1 MLFPSVEF
9 IFAFLPIVMAVYFL
23 LLRRNALLKNIWLF
37 AASLFFYAFGEG
49 SFVLLMLG
57 LILLDYVLALLLS
70 RSHRLWARRTLLC
83 IAIISNI
90 GILGIFK
97 YASFVCVDIL
107 KLPPDSVGFAT
118 DIHLPLGI
126 SFFTF
131 QALSYV
137 LDVYMAKVPATD
149 SFLNVGLYVSF
160 FPQLVAGP
168 IVRFTDIADAV
179 NNRKETMDDFSSGV
193 VRFLIGL
200 CKKVLI
206 ANNMALV
213 ADAAWQLIIG
223 DRLEASVAMAWLG
236 AISYTLQIYFD
247 FSGYSDMA
255 IGLGKMFGFD
265 FPENFDHPYIATSL
279 TEFWRRWHI
288 SLSSW
293 FRDYVY
299 IPLGGSRRGVARTY
313 INLIIVWLLTGIWH
327 GANYTFVVWGLLYGI
342 LLIIEKAVSQRTAR
356 TGALSRKQGMAGHI
370 YTMLVVI
377 IAWVIFR
384 SDSIHDAIIYIL
396 GMFGRG
402 SSKLIDKVFV
412 AYLKQNI
419 CFYLPAIAGCF
430 PILERLELRFGEKS
444 PIYNIAFGVV
454 LLAGFVI
461 SMSYIINNGYNPF
474 IYFNF

>member
-9 IFAFLPIVMAVYFL
+9 IFAFLPIVLTVYFI
-23 LLRRNALLKNIWLF
+23 LLRRNVLLKNIWLF

-49 SFVLLMLG
+49 SFILLMLG
-57 LILLDYVLALLLS
+57 EILLDYLLALFLN
-70 RSHRLWARRTLLC
+70 RSQKRWARRTLLS

-107 KLPPDSVGFAT
+107 HLPPDAVGIAA

-137 LDVYMAKVPATD
+137 LDVYMGKVDATD

-168 IVRFTDIADAV
+168 IVRFTDIADAI
-179 NNRKETMDDFSSGV
+179 NNRKESIDGFSSGV

-200 CKKVLI
+200 SKKVLI

-213 ADAAWQLIIG
+213 ADAAWKLIIG

-255 IGLGKMFGFD
+255 IGLGKIFGFD
-265 FPENFDHPYIATSL
+265 FPENFKHPYIATSL

-299 IPLGGSRRGVARTY
+299 IPLGGSRRGEARTY
-313 INLIIVWLLTGIWH
+313 INLMIVWLLTGIWH

-342 LLIIEKAVSQRTAR
+342 LLMIEKVLCAHKAI
-356 TGALSRKQGMAGHI
+356 RKQSLIQRIAGRI
-370 YTMLVVI
+370 YTMIVVTL
-377 IAWVIFR
+377 AWVIFR
-384 SDSIHDAIIYIL
+384 SDSINDAVIYIL

-402 SSKLIDKVFV
+402 SGKLVDRVFV

-419 CFYLPAIAGCF
+419 CFYIPAIIGCM
-430 PILERLELRFGEKS
+430 PILESLEIKFGEKN
-444 PIYNIAFGVV
+444 PIYNVAFGATV
-454 LLAGFVI
+454 LAGFVI
-461 SMSYIINNGYNPF
+461 SVSYIINNGYNPF

>member
-57 LILLDYVLALLLS
+57 EILLDYLLALFLN
-70 RSHRLWARRTLLC
+70 RSQKRWARRTLLS

-356 TGALSRKQGMAGHI
+356 NGARSRKHATAGHI

-402 SSKLIDKVFV
+402 SGKLIDKVFV

>member
-9 IFAFLPIVMAVYFL
+9 IFAFLPIVLTVYFI
-23 LLRRNALLKNIWLF
+23 LLRRNVLLKNIWLF

-49 SFVLLMLG
+49 SFILLMLG
-57 LILLDYVLALLLS
+57 EILLDYLLALFLN
-70 RSHRLWARRTLLC
+70 RSQKRWARRTLLS

-107 KLPPDSVGFAT
+107 HLPPDAVGIAA

-137 LDVYMAKVPATD
+137 LDVYMGKVAATG

-168 IVRFTDIADAV
+168 IVRFTDIADAI
-179 NNRKETMDDFSSGV
+179 NNRKESIDGFSSGV

-200 CKKVLI
+200 SKKVLI

-213 ADAAWQLIIG
+213 ADAAWKLIIG

-255 IGLGKMFGFD
+255 IGLGKIFGFD
-265 FPENFDHPYIATSL
+265 FPENFKHPYIATSL

-299 IPLGGSRRGVARTY
+299 IPLGGSRRGEARTY
-313 INLIIVWLLTGIWH
+313 INLMIVWLLTGIWH

-342 LLIIEKAVSQRTAR
+342 LLMIEKVICGHKAI
-356 TGALSRKQGMAGHI
+356 RKQSLIQRIAGRI
-370 YTMLVVI
+370 YTMIVVTL
-377 IAWVIFR
+377 AWVIFR
-384 SDSIHDAIIYIL
+384 SDSINDAVIYIL

-402 SSKLIDKVFV
+402 SGKLVDRVFV

-419 CFYLPAIAGCF
+419 CFYIPAIIGCM
-430 PILERLELRFGEKS
+430 PILESLEIKFGEKN
-444 PIYNIAFGVV
+444 PIYNVAFGATV
-454 LLAGFVI
+454 LAGFVI
-461 SMSYIINNGYNPF
+461 SVSYIINNGYNPF

>member
-9 IFAFLPIVMAVYFL
+9 IFAFLPIVLTVYFI
-23 LLRRNALLKNIWLF
+23 LLRRNVLLKNIWLF

-49 SFVLLMLG
+49 SFILLMLG
-57 LILLDYVLALLLS
+57 EILLDYLLALFLN
-70 RSHRLWARRTLLC
+70 RSQKRWARRTLLS

-107 KLPPDSVGFAT
+107 HLPPDAVGIAA

-131 QALSYV
+131 QVLSYV
-137 LDVYMAKVPATD
+137 LDVYMGKVAATG

-168 IVRFTDIADAV
+168 IVRFTDIADAI
-179 NNRKETMDDFSSGV
+179 NNRKESIDGFSSGV

-200 CKKVLI
+200 SKKVLI

-213 ADAAWQLIIG
+213 ADAAWKLIIG

-255 IGLGKMFGFD
+255 IGLGKIFGFD
-265 FPENFDHPYIATSL
+265 FPENFKHPYIATSL

-299 IPLGGSRRGVARTY
+299 IPLGGSRRGEARTY
-313 INLIIVWLLTGIWH
+313 INLMIVWLLTGIWH

-342 LLIIEKAVSQRTAR
+342 LLMIEKVICAHKAI
-356 TGALSRKQGMAGHI
+356 RKQSLIQKIAGHF
-370 YTMLVVI
+370 YTMIVVTL
-377 IAWVIFR
+377 AWVIFR
-384 SDSIHDAIIYIL
+384 SDSINDALIYIL

-402 SSKLIDKVFV
+402 SGKLVDRVFV

-419 CFYLPAIAGCF
+419 CFYIPAIIGCM
-430 PILERLELRFGEKS
+430 PILESLEIKFGEKN
-444 PIYNIAFGVV
+444 PIYNVAFGATV
-454 LLAGFVI
+454 LAGFVI
-461 SMSYIINNGYNPF
+461 SVSYIINNGYNPF

>member
-9 IFAFLPIVMAVYFL
+9 IFAFLPIVLTVYFI
-23 LLRRNALLKNIWLF
+23 LLRRNVLLKNIWLF

-49 SFVLLMLG
+49 SFILLMLG
-57 LILLDYVLALLLS
+57 EILLDYLLALFLN
-70 RSHRLWARRTLLC
+70 RSQKRWARRTLLS

-107 KLPPDSVGFAT
+107 HLPPDAVGIAA

-137 LDVYMAKVPATD
+137 LDVYMGKVDATD

-168 IVRFTDIADAV
+168 IVRFTDIADAI
-179 NNRKETMDDFSSGV
+179 NNRKESIDGFSSGV

-200 CKKVLI
+200 SKKVLI

-213 ADAAWQLIIG
+213 ADAAWKLIIG

-255 IGLGKMFGFD
+255 IGLGKIFGFD
-265 FPENFDHPYIATSL
+265 FPENFKHPYIATSL

-299 IPLGGSRRGVARTY
+299 IPLGGSRRGEARTY
-313 INLIIVWLLTGIWH
+313 INLMIVWLLTGIWH

-342 LLIIEKAVSQRTAR
+342 LLMIEKVICAHKAI
-356 TGALSRKQGMAGHI
+356 RKQSLIQRIAGRI
-370 YTMLVVI
+370 YTMIVVTL
-377 IAWVIFR
+377 AWVIFR
-384 SDSIHDAIIYIL
+384 SDSINDALIYIL

-402 SSKLIDKVFV
+402 SGKLVDRVFV

-419 CFYLPAIAGCF
+419 CFYIPAIIGCM
-430 PILERLELRFGEKS
+430 PILESLEIKFGEKN
-444 PIYNIAFGVV
+444 PIYNVAFGATV
-454 LLAGFVI
+454 LAGFVI
-461 SMSYIINNGYNPF
+461 SVSYIINNGYNPF

>member
-9 IFAFLPIVMAVYFL
+9 IFAFLPIVLTVYFI
-23 LLRRNALLKNIWLF
+23 LLRRNVLLKNIWLF
-37 AASLFFYAFGEG
+37 AASLFFYTFGEG
-49 SFVLLMLG
+49 SFILLMLG
-57 LILLDYVLALLLS
+57 EILLDYLLALFLN
-70 RSHRLWARRTLLC
+70 RSQKRWARRTLLS

-107 KLPPDSVGFAT
+107 HLPPDAVGIAA

-137 LDVYMAKVPATD
+137 LDVYMGKVDATD

-168 IVRFTDIADAV
+168 IVRFTDIADAI
-179 NNRKETMDDFSSGV
+179 NNRKESIDGFSSGV

-200 CKKVLI
+200 SKKVLI

-213 ADAAWQLIIG
+213 ADAAWKLIIG

-255 IGLGKMFGFD
+255 IGLGKIFGFD
-265 FPENFDHPYIATSL
+265 FPENFKHPYIATSL

-299 IPLGGSRRGVARTY
+299 IPLGGSRRGEARTY
-313 INLIIVWLLTGIWH
+313 INLMIVWLLTGIWH

-342 LLIIEKAVSQRTAR
+342 LLMIEKVICAHKAIRRQSLIQ
-356 TGALSRKQGMAGHI
+356 KIAGRI
-370 YTMLVVI
+370 YTMIVVTL
-377 IAWVIFR
+377 AWVIFR
-384 SDSIHDAIIYIL
+384 SDSINDALIYIL

-402 SSKLIDKVFV
+402 SGKLVDRVFV

-419 CFYLPAIAGCF
+419 CFYIPAIIGCM
-430 PILERLELRFGEKS
+430 PILESLEIKFGEKN
-444 PIYNIAFGVV
+444 PIYNVAFGATV
-454 LLAGFVI
+454 LAGFVI
-461 SMSYIINNGYNPF
+461 SVSYIINNGYNPF

>member
-49 SFVLLMLG
+49 SFILLMLG
-57 LILLDYVLALLLS
+57 EILLDYLLALFLN
-70 RSHRLWARRTLLC
+70 RSQKRWARRTLLS

-107 KLPPDSVGFAT
+107 HLPPDAVGIAA

-137 LDVYMAKVPATD
+137 LDVYMGKVAATG

-168 IVRFTDIADAV
+168 IVRFTDIADAI
-179 NNRKETMDDFSSGV
+179 NNRKESIDGFSSGV

-200 CKKVLI
+200 SKKVLI

-213 ADAAWQLIIG
+213 ADATWKLIIG

-255 IGLGKMFGFD
+255 IGLGKIFGFD
-265 FPENFDHPYIATSL
+265 FPENFKHPYIATSL

-299 IPLGGSRRGVARTY
+299 IPLGGSRRGEARTY
-313 INLIIVWLLTGIWH
+313 INLMIVWLLTGIWH

-342 LLIIEKAVSQRTAR
+342 LLMIEKVICAHKAI
-356 TGALSRKQGMAGHI
+356 RKQSLIQRIFGHL
-370 YTMLVVI
+370 YTMIVVTL
-377 IAWVIFR
+377 AWVIFR
-384 SDSIHDAIIYIL
+384 SDSINDAVIYIL

-402 SSKLIDKVFV
+402 SGKLVDRVFV

-419 CFYLPAIAGCF
+419 CFYIPAIIGCM
-430 PILERLELRFGEKS
+430 PILESLEIKFGEKN
-444 PIYNIAFGVV
+444 PIYNVAFGATV
-454 LLAGFVI
+454 LAGFVI
-461 SMSYIINNGYNPF
+461 SVSYIINNGYNPF

>member
-9 IFAFLPIVMAVYFL
+9 IFAFLPIVLTVYFI
-23 LLRRNALLKNIWLF
+23 LLRRNVLLKNIWLF

-49 SFVLLMLG
+49 SFILLMLG
-57 LILLDYVLALLLS
+57 EILLDYLLALFLN
-70 RSHRLWARRTLLC
+70 RSQKRWARRTLLS

-107 KLPPDSVGFAT
+107 HLPPDAVGIAA

-137 LDVYMAKVPATD
+137 LDVYMGKVAATG

-168 IVRFTDIADAV
+168 IVRFTDIADAI
-179 NNRKETMDDFSSGV
+179 NNRKESIDSFSSGV

-200 CKKVLI
+200 SKKVLI

-213 ADAAWQLIIG
+213 ADAAWKLIIG

-255 IGLGKMFGFD
+255 IGLGKIFGFD
-265 FPENFDHPYIATSL
+265 FPENFKHPYIATSL

-299 IPLGGSRRGVARTY
+299 IPLGGSRRGEARTY
-313 INLIIVWLLTGIWH
+313 INLMIVWLLTGIWH

-342 LLIIEKAVSQRTAR
+342 LLMIEKVLCAHKAI
-356 TGALSRKQGMAGHI
+356 RKQSLIQRIAGRI
-370 YTMLVVI
+370 YTMIVVTL
-377 IAWVIFR
+377 AWVIFR
-384 SDSIHDAIIYIL
+384 SDSINDAVIYIL

-402 SSKLIDKVFV
+402 SGKLVDRVFV

-419 CFYLPAIAGCF
+419 CFYIPAMIGCI
-430 PILERLELRFGEKS
+430 PILESLELKFGEKN
-444 PIYNIAFGVV
+444 PIYNVAFGATV
-454 LLAGFVI
+454 LAGFVI
-461 SMSYIINNGYNPF
+461 SVSYIINNGYNPF

>member
-9 IFAFLPIVMAVYFL
+9 IFAFLPIVLTVYFIL
-23 LLRRNALLKNIWLF
+23 PRRNVLLKNIWLF

-49 SFVLLMLG
+49 SFILLMLG
-57 LILLDYVLALLLS
+57 EILLDYLLALFLN
-70 RSHRLWARRTLLC
+70 RSQKRWARRTLLS

-107 KLPPDSVGFAT
+107 HLPPDAVGIAA

-137 LDVYMAKVPATD
+137 LDVYMGKVDATG

-168 IVRFTDIADAV
+168 IVRFTDIADAI
-179 NNRKETMDDFSSGV
+179 NNRKESIDGFSSGV

-200 CKKVLI
+200 SKKVLI

-213 ADAAWQLIIG
+213 ADAAWKLIIG

-255 IGLGKMFGFD
+255 IGLGKIFGFD
-265 FPENFDHPYIATSL
+265 FPENFKHPYIATSL

-299 IPLGGSRRGVARTY
+299 IPLGGSRRGEARTY
-313 INLIIVWLLTGIWH
+313 INLMIVWLLTGIWH

-342 LLIIEKAVSQRTAR
+342 LLMIEKVICAHKAI
-356 TGALSRKQGMAGHI
+356 RKQSLIQRIAGRI
-370 YTMLVVI
+370 YTMIVVTL
-377 IAWVIFR
+377 AWVIFR
-384 SDSIHDAIIYIL
+384 SDSINDAVIYIL

-402 SSKLIDKVFV
+402 SGKLVDRVFV

-419 CFYLPAIAGCF
+419 CFYIPAIIGCM
-430 PILERLELRFGEKS
+430 PILESLEIKFGEKN
-444 PIYNIAFGVV
+444 PIYNVAFGATV
-454 LLAGFVI
+454 LAGFVI
-461 SMSYIINNGYNPF
+461 SVSYIINNGYNPF

>member
-9 IFAFLPIVMAVYFL
+9 IFAFLPIVLTVYFI
-23 LLRRNALLKNIWLF
+23 LLRRNVLLKNIWLF

-49 SFVLLMLG
+49 SFILLMLG
-57 LILLDYVLALLLS
+57 EILLDYLLALFLN
-70 RSHRLWARRTLLC
+70 RSQKRWARRTLLS

-168 IVRFTDIADAV
+168 IVRLTDIADAV

-288 SLSSW
+288 TLGTFLKDYVFYPVSLSKFNMKLSQKNK
-293 FRDYVY
+293 FSNTKTVFYVNCDK
-299 IPLGGSRRGVARTY
+299 IACF
-313 INLIIVWLLTGIWH
+313 IN
-327 GANYTFVVWGLLYGI
+327 
-342 LLIIEKAVSQRTAR
+342 
-356 TGALSRKQGMAGHI
+356 
-370 YTMLVVI
+370 
-377 IAWVIFR
+377 
-384 SDSIHDAIIYIL
+384 
-396 GMFGRG
+396 
-402 SSKLIDKVFV
+402 DK
-412 AYLKQNI
+412 
-419 CFYLPAIAGCF
+419 
-430 PILERLELRFGEKS
+430 
-444 PIYNIAFGVV
+444 IYNITIKFKKSYFEDKEDTLYVDSKLNDLEFEMIKAKI
-454 LLAGFVI
+454 AKDEKFVNI
-461 SMSYIINNGYNPF
+461 
-474 IYFNF
+474 

>member
-9 IFAFLPIVMAVYFL
+9 IFAFLPIVLTVYFI
-23 LLRRNALLKNIWLF
+23 LLRRNVLLKNIWLF

-49 SFVLLMLG
+49 SFILLMLG
-57 LILLDYVLALLLS
+57 EILLDYLLALFLN
-70 RSHRLWARRTLLC
+70 RSQKRWARRTLLS

-107 KLPPDSVGFAT
+107 HLPPDAVGIAA

-137 LDVYMAKVPATD
+137 LDVYMGKVAATG

-168 IVRFTDIADAV
+168 IVRFTDIADAI
-179 NNRKETMDDFSSGV
+179 NNRKESIDGFSSGV

-200 CKKVLI
+200 SKKVLI

-213 ADAAWQLIIG
+213 ADAAWKLIIG

-255 IGLGKMFGFD
+255 IGLGKIFGFD
-265 FPENFDHPYIATSL
+265 FPENFKHPYIATSL

-299 IPLGGSRRGVARTY
+299 IPLGGSRRGEARTY
-313 INLIIVWLLTGIWH
+313 INLMIVWLLTGIWH

-342 LLIIEKAVSQRTAR
+342 LLMIEKVLCAHKAI
-356 TGALSRKQGMAGHI
+356 RKQSLIQRIFGHL
-370 YTMLVVI
+370 YTMIVVTL
-377 IAWVIFR
+377 AWVIFR
-384 SDSIHDAIIYIL
+384 SDSINDAVIYIL

-402 SSKLIDKVFV
+402 SGKLVDRVFV

-419 CFYLPAIAGCF
+419 CFYIPAIIGCM
-430 PILERLELRFGEKS
+430 PILESLEIKFGEKN
-444 PIYNIAFGVV
+444 PIYNVAFGATV
-454 LLAGFVI
+454 LAGFVI
-461 SMSYIINNGYNPF
+461 SVSYIINNGYNPF

>member
-49 SFVLLMLG
+49 SFILLMLG
-57 LILLDYVLALLLS
+57 EILLDYLLALLLN
-70 RSHRLWARRTLLC
+70 RSQKRWARRTLLS

-107 KLPPDSVGFAT
+107 HLPPDAVGIAA

-137 LDVYMAKVPATD
+137 LDVYMGKVAATG

-168 IVRFTDIADAV
+168 IIRFTDIADAI
-179 NNRKETMDDFSSGV
+179 NNRKESIDGFSSGV

-200 CKKVLI
+200 SKKVLI

-213 ADAAWQLIIG
+213 ADAAWKLIIG

-255 IGLGKMFGFD
+255 IGLGKIFGFD
-265 FPENFDHPYIATSL
+265 FPENFKHPYIATSL

-299 IPLGGSRRGVARTY
+299 IPLGGSRRGEARTY
-313 INLIIVWLLTGIWH
+313 INLMIVWLLTGIWH

-342 LLIIEKAVSQRTAR
+342 LLMIEKVLCAHKAI
-356 TGALSRKQGMAGHI
+356 RKQSLIQRIAGHF
-370 YTMLVVI
+370 YTMIVVTL
-377 IAWVIFR
+377 AWVIFR
-384 SDSIHDAIIYIL
+384 SDSINDAVIYIL

-402 SSKLIDKVFV
+402 SGKLVDRVFV

-419 CFYLPAIAGCF
+419 CFYIPAIIGCM
-430 PILERLELRFGEKS
+430 PILESLEIKFGEKN
-444 PIYNIAFGVV
+444 PIYNVAFGATV
-454 LLAGFVI
+454 LAGFVI
-461 SMSYIINNGYNPF
+461 SVSYIINNGYNPF

>member
-9 IFAFLPIVMAVYFL
+9 IFAFLPIVLTVYFI
-23 LLRRNALLKNIWLF
+23 LLRRNVLLKNIWLF

-49 SFVLLMLG
+49 SFILLMLG
-57 LILLDYVLALLLS
+57 EILLDYLLALFLN
-70 RSHRLWARRTLLC
+70 RSQKRWARRALLS

-107 KLPPDSVGFAT
+107 QLPPDAVGIAA

-137 LDVYMAKVPATD
+137 LDVYMGKVDATD

-168 IVRFTDIADAV
+168 IVRFTDIADAI
-179 NNRKETMDDFSSGV
+179 NNRKESIDGFSSGV

-200 CKKVLI
+200 SKKVLI

-213 ADAAWQLIIG
+213 ADAAWKLIIG

-255 IGLGKMFGFD
+255 IGLGKIFGFD
-265 FPENFDHPYIATSL
+265 FPENFKHPYIATSL

-299 IPLGGSRRGVARTY
+299 IPLGGSRRGEARTY
-313 INLIIVWLLTGIWH
+313 INLMIVWLLTGIWH

-342 LLIIEKAVSQRTAR
+342 LLMIEKVICAHKAI
-356 TGALSRKQGMAGHI
+356 RKQSLIQRIAGHF
-370 YTMLVVI
+370 YTMIVVTL
-377 IAWVIFR
+377 AWVIFR
-384 SDSIHDAIIYIL
+384 SDSINDALIYIL

-402 SSKLIDKVFV
+402 SGKLVDRVFV

-419 CFYLPAIAGCF
+419 CFYIPAIIGCM
-430 PILERLELRFGEKS
+430 PILESLEIKFGEKN
-444 PIYNIAFGVV
+444 PIYNVAFGATV
-454 LLAGFVI
+454 LAGFVI
-461 SMSYIINNGYNPF
+461 SVSYIINNGYNPF

>member
-9 IFAFLPIVMAVYFL
+9 IFAFLPIVLMVYFI
-23 LLRRNALLKNIWLF
+23 LLRRNVLLKNIWLF

-49 SFVLLMLG
+49 SFILLMLG
-57 LILLDYVLALLLS
+57 EILLDYLLALFLN
-70 RSHRLWARRTLLC
+70 RSQKRWARRTLLS

-107 KLPPDSVGFAT
+107 HLPPDAVGIAA

-137 LDVYMAKVPATD
+137 LDVYMGKVAATG

-168 IVRFTDIADAV
+168 IVRYTDIADAI
-179 NNRKETMDDFSSGV
+179 NNRKESIDGFSSGV

-200 CKKVLI
+200 SKKVLI

-213 ADAAWQLIIG
+213 ADAAWKLIIG

-255 IGLGKMFGFD
+255 IGLGKIFGFD
-265 FPENFDHPYIATSL
+265 FPENFKHPYIATSL

-299 IPLGGSRRGVARTY
+299 IPLGGSRRGEARTY
-313 INLIIVWLLTGIWH
+313 INLMIVWLLTGIWH

-342 LLIIEKAVSQRTAR
+342 LLMIEKVICAHKAI
-356 TGALSRKQGMAGHI
+356 RKQSLIQRIFGHL
-370 YTMLVVI
+370 YTMIVVTL
-377 IAWVIFR
+377 AWVIFR
-384 SDSIHDAIIYIL
+384 SDSINDAVIYIL

-402 SSKLIDKVFV
+402 SGKLVDRVFV

-419 CFYLPAIAGCF
+419 CFYIPAIIGCM
-430 PILERLELRFGEKS
+430 PILESLELKFGEKN
-444 PIYNIAFGVV
+444 PIYNVAFGATV
-454 LLAGFVI
+454 LAGFVI
-461 SMSYIINNGYNPF
+461 SVSYIINNGYNPF

>member
-9 IFAFLPIVMAVYFL
+9 IFAFLPIVLTVYFI
-23 LLRRNALLKNIWLF
+23 LLRRNVLLKNIWLF

-49 SFVLLMLG
+49 SFILLMLG
-57 LILLDYVLALLLS
+57 EILLDYLLALFLN
-70 RSHRLWARRTLLC
+70 RSQKRWARRALLS

-107 KLPPDSVGFAT
+107 HLPPDAIGIAT

-137 LDVYMAKVPATD
+137 LDVYMGKVDATG

-168 IVRFTDIADAV
+168 IVRFTDIADAI
-179 NNRKETMDDFSSGV
+179 NNRKESIDGFSIGV

-200 CKKVLI
+200 SKKVLI

-213 ADAAWQLIIG
+213 ADAAWKLIIG

-255 IGLGKMFGFD
+255 IGLGKIFGFD
-265 FPENFDHPYIATSL
+265 FPENFKHPYIATSL

-299 IPLGGSRRGVARTY
+299 IPLGGSRRGEARTY
-313 INLIIVWLLTGIWH
+313 INLMIVWLLTGIWH

-342 LLIIEKAVSQRTAR
+342 LLMIEKVICAHKAI
-356 TGALSRKQGMAGHI
+356 RKQSLIQRIAGRI
-370 YTMLVVI
+370 YTMIVVTL
-377 IAWVIFR
+377 AWVIFR
-384 SDSIHDAIIYIL
+384 SDSINDAVIYIL

-402 SSKLIDKVFV
+402 SGKLVDRVFV

-419 CFYLPAIAGCF
+419 CFYIPAIIGCM
-430 PILERLELRFGEKS
+430 PILENLEIKFGEKN
-444 PIYNIAFGVV
+444 PIYNVAFGATV
-454 LLAGFVI
+454 LAGFVI
-461 SMSYIINNGYNPF
+461 SVSYIINNGYNPF

>member
-9 IFAFLPIVMAVYFL
+9 IFAFLPIVLTVYFIL
-23 LLRRNALLKNIWLF
+23 PRRNVLLKNIWLF

-49 SFVLLMLG
+49 SFILLMLG
-57 LILLDYVLALLLS
+57 EILLDYLLALLLN
-70 RSHRLWARRTLLC
+70 RSQKRWARRTLLS

-107 KLPPDSVGFAT
+107 HLPPDAVGIAA

-137 LDVYMAKVPATD
+137 LDVYMGKVAATG

-168 IVRFTDIADAV
+168 IVRFTDIADAI
-179 NNRKETMDDFSSGV
+179 NNRKESIDGFSSGV

-200 CKKVLI
+200 SKKVLI

-213 ADAAWQLIIG
+213 ADAAWKLIIG

-255 IGLGKMFGFD
+255 IGLGKIFGFD
-265 FPENFDHPYIATSL
+265 FPENFKHPYIATSL

-299 IPLGGSRRGVARTY
+299 IPLGGSRRGEARTY
-313 INLIIVWLLTGIWH
+313 INLMIVWLLTGIWH

-342 LLIIEKAVSQRTAR
+342 LLMIEKVICAHKAI
-356 TGALSRKQGMAGHI
+356 RKQSLIQKIAGHF
-370 YTMLVVI
+370 YTMIVVTL
-377 IAWVIFR
+377 AWVIFR
-384 SDSIHDAIIYIL
+384 SDSINDAVIYIL

-402 SSKLIDKVFV
+402 SGKLVDRVFV

-419 CFYLPAIAGCF
+419 CFYIPAIIGCM
-430 PILERLELRFGEKS
+430 PILESLEIKFGEKN
-444 PIYNIAFGVV
+444 PIYNVAFGATV
-454 LLAGFVI
+454 LAGFVI
-461 SMSYIINNGYNPF
+461 SVSYIINNGYNPF

>member
-9 IFAFLPIVMAVYFL
+9 IFAFLPIVLTVYFI
-23 LLRRNALLKNIWLF
+23 LLRRNVLLKNIWLF

-49 SFVLLMLG
+49 SFILLMLG
-57 LILLDYVLALLLS
+57 EILLDYLLALFLN
-70 RSHRLWARRTLLC
+70 RSQKRWARRTLLS

-107 KLPPDSVGFAT
+107 HLPPDAVGIAA

-137 LDVYMAKVPATD
+137 LDVYMGKVDATD

-168 IVRFTDIADAV
+168 IVRFTDIADAI
-179 NNRKETMDDFSSGV
+179 NNRKESIDGFSSGV

-200 CKKVLI
+200 SKKVLI

-213 ADAAWQLIIG
+213 ADAAWKLIIG

-255 IGLGKMFGFD
+255 IGLGKIFGFD
-265 FPENFDHPYIATSL
+265 FPENFKHPYIATSL

-299 IPLGGSRRGVARTY
+299 IPLGGSRRGEARTY
-313 INLIIVWLLTGIWH
+313 INLMIVWLLTGIWH

-342 LLIIEKAVSQRTAR
+342 LLMIEKVLCGHKAI
-356 TGALSRKQGMAGHI
+356 RKQSLIQRIFGHL
-370 YTMLVVI
+370 YTMIVVTL
-377 IAWVIFR
+377 AWVIFR
-384 SDSIHDAIIYIL
+384 SDSINDAVIYIL

-402 SSKLIDKVFV
+402 SGKLVDRVFV

-419 CFYLPAIAGCF
+419 CFYIPAIIGCM
-430 PILERLELRFGEKS
+430 PILESLEIKFGEKN
-444 PIYNIAFGVV
+444 PIYNVAFGATV
-454 LLAGFVI
+454 LAGFVI
-461 SMSYIINNGYNPF
+461 SVSYIINNGYNPF

>member
-9 IFAFLPIVMAVYFL
+9 IFAFLPIVLTVYFI
-23 LLRRNALLKNIWLF
+23 LLRRNVLLKNIWLF
-37 AASLFFYAFGEG
+37 AASLFFYTFGEG
-49 SFVLLMLG
+49 SFILLMLG
-57 LILLDYVLALLLS
+57 EILLDYLLALFLN
-70 RSHRLWARRTLLC
+70 RSQKRWARRTLLS

-107 KLPPDSVGFAT
+107 HLPPDAVGIAA

-137 LDVYMAKVPATD
+137 LDVYMGKVAATG

-168 IVRFTDIADAV
+168 IVRYTDIADAI
-179 NNRKETMDDFSSGV
+179 NNRKESIDGFSSGV

-200 CKKVLI
+200 SKKVLI

-213 ADAAWQLIIG
+213 ADAAWKLIIG

-255 IGLGKMFGFD
+255 IGLGKIFGFD
-265 FPENFDHPYIATSL
+265 FPENFKHPYIATSL
-279 TEFWRRWHI
+279 TEFWRCWHI

-299 IPLGGSRRGVARTY
+299 IPLGGSRRGEARTY
-313 INLIIVWLLTGIWH
+313 INLMIVWLLTGIWH

-342 LLIIEKAVSQRTAR
+342 LLMIEKVICAHKAI
-356 TGALSRKQGMAGHI
+356 RKQSLIQRIAGHF
-370 YTMLVVI
+370 YTMIVVTL
-377 IAWVIFR
+377 AWVIFR
-384 SDSIHDAIIYIL
+384 SDSINDALIYIL

-402 SSKLIDKVFV
+402 SGKLVDRVFV

-419 CFYLPAIAGCF
+419 CFYIPAIIGCM
-430 PILERLELRFGEKS
+430 PILESLELKFGEKN
-444 PIYNIAFGVV
+444 PIYNVAFGATV
-454 LLAGFVI
+454 LAGFVI
-461 SMSYIINNGYNPF
+461 SVSYIINNGYNPF

>member
-9 IFAFLPIVMAVYFL
+9 IFAFLPIVLTVYFI
-23 LLRRNALLKNIWLF
+23 LLRRNVLLKNIWLF
-37 AASLFFYAFGEG
+37 AASLFFYTFGEG
-49 SFVLLMLG
+49 SFILLMLG
-57 LILLDYVLALLLS
+57 EILLDYLLALFLN
-70 RSHRLWARRTLLC
+70 RSQKRWARRTLLS

-107 KLPPDSVGFAT
+107 HLPPDAVGIAA

-137 LDVYMAKVPATD
+137 LDVYMGKVDATD

-168 IVRFTDIADAV
+168 IVRYTDIADAI
-179 NNRKETMDDFSSGV
+179 NNRKESIDGFSSGV

-200 CKKVLI
+200 SKKVLI

-213 ADAAWQLIIG
+213 ADAAWKLIIG

-255 IGLGKMFGFD
+255 IGLGKIFGFD
-265 FPENFDHPYIATSL
+265 FPENFKHPYIATSL

-299 IPLGGSRRGVARTY
+299 IPLGGSRRGEARTY
-313 INLIIVWLLTGIWH
+313 INLMIVWLLTGIWH

-342 LLIIEKAVSQRTAR
+342 LLMIEKVLCAHKAI
-356 TGALSRKQGMAGHI
+356 RKQSLIQRIAGRI
-370 YTMLVVI
+370 YTMIVVTL
-377 IAWVIFR
+377 AWVIFR
-384 SDSIHDAIIYIL
+384 SDSINDAVIYIL

-402 SSKLIDKVFV
+402 SGKLVDRVFV

-419 CFYLPAIAGCF
+419 CFYIPAIIGCM
-430 PILERLELRFGEKS
+430 PILESLEIKFGEKN
-444 PIYNIAFGVV
+444 PIYNVAFGATV
-454 LLAGFVI
+454 LAGFVI
-461 SMSYIINNGYNPF
+461 SVSYIINNGYNPF

>member
-9 IFAFLPIVMAVYFL
+9 IFAFLPIVLTVYFIL
-23 LLRRNALLKNIWLF
+23 PRRNVLLKNIWLF

-49 SFVLLMLG
+49 SFILLMLG
-57 LILLDYVLALLLS
+57 EILLDYLLALFLN
-70 RSHRLWARRTLLC
+70 RSQKRWARRTLLS

-97 YASFVCVDIL
+97 YASFVCADIL
-107 KLPPDSVGFAT
+107 HLPPDAVGIAA

-137 LDVYMAKVPATD
+137 LDVYMGKVDATG

-168 IVRFTDIADAV
+168 IVRFTDIADAI
-179 NNRKETMDDFSSGV
+179 NNRKESIDGFSSGV

-200 CKKVLI
+200 SKKVLI

-213 ADAAWQLIIG
+213 ADAAWKLIIG

-255 IGLGKMFGFD
+255 IGLGKIFGFD
-265 FPENFDHPYIATSL
+265 FPENFKHPYIATSL

-299 IPLGGSRRGVARTY
+299 IPLGGSRRGEARTY
-313 INLIIVWLLTGIWH
+313 INLMIVWLLTGIWH

-342 LLIIEKAVSQRTAR
+342 LLMIEKVICAHKAI
-356 TGALSRKQGMAGHI
+356 RKQSLIQKIAGHF
-370 YTMLVVI
+370 YTMIVVTL
-377 IAWVIFR
+377 AWVIFR
-384 SDSIHDAIIYIL
+384 SDSINDALIYIL

-402 SSKLIDKVFV
+402 SGKLVDRVFV

-419 CFYLPAIAGCF
+419 CFYIPAIIGCM
-430 PILERLELRFGEKS
+430 PILESLEIKFGEKN
-444 PIYNIAFGVV
+444 PIYNVAFGATV
-454 LLAGFVI
+454 LAGFVI
-461 SMSYIINNGYNPF
+461 SVSYIINNGYNPF

>member
-9 IFAFLPIVMAVYFL
+9 IFAFLPIVLTVYFI
-23 LLRRNALLKNIWLF
+23 LLRRNVLLKNIWLF

-49 SFVLLMLG
+49 SFILLMLG
-57 LILLDYVLALLLS
+57 EILLDYLLALFLN
-70 RSHRLWARRTLLC
+70 RSQKRWARRTLLS

-107 KLPPDSVGFAT
+107 HLPPDAVGIAA

-137 LDVYMAKVPATD
+137 LDVYMGKVAATG

-168 IVRFTDIADAV
+168 IVRFTDIADAI
-179 NNRKETMDDFSSGV
+179 NNRKESIDGFSSGV

-200 CKKVLI
+200 SKKVLI

-213 ADAAWQLIIG
+213 ADAAWKLIIG

-255 IGLGKMFGFD
+255 IGLGKIFGFD
-265 FPENFDHPYIATSL
+265 FPENFKHPYIATSL

-299 IPLGGSRRGVARTY
+299 IPLGGSRRGEARTY
-313 INLIIVWLLTGIWH
+313 INLMIVWLLTGIWH
-327 GANYTFVVWGLLYGI
+327 GANYTLVVWGLLYGI
-342 LLIIEKAVSQRTAR
+342 LLMIEKVICAHKAI
-356 TGALSRKQGMAGHI
+356 RKQSLIQRIFGHL
-370 YTMLVVI
+370 YTMIVVTL
-377 IAWVIFR
+377 AWVIFR
-384 SDSIHDAIIYIL
+384 SDSINDAVIYIL

-402 SSKLIDKVFV
+402 SGKLVDRVFV

-419 CFYLPAIAGCF
+419 CFYIPAIIGCM
-430 PILERLELRFGEKS
+430 PILESLEIKFGEKN
-444 PIYNIAFGVV
+444 PIYNVAFGATV
-454 LLAGFVI
+454 LAGFVI
-461 SMSYIINNGYNPF
+461 SVSYIINNGYNPF

>member
-9 IFAFLPIVMAVYFL
+9 IFAFLPIVLTVYFI
-23 LLRRNALLKNIWLF
+23 LLRRNVLLKNIWLF
-37 AASLFFYAFGEG
+37 AASLFFYTFGEG
-49 SFVLLMLG
+49 SFILLMLG
-57 LILLDYVLALLLS
+57 EILLDYLLALFLN
-70 RSHRLWARRTLLC
+70 RSQKRWARRTLLS

-107 KLPPDSVGFAT
+107 HLPPDAVGIAA

-137 LDVYMAKVPATD
+137 LDVYMGKVDATD

-168 IVRFTDIADAV
+168 IVRFTDIADAI
-179 NNRKETMDDFSSGV
+179 NNRKESIDGFSSGV

-200 CKKVLI
+200 SKKVLI

-213 ADAAWQLIIG
+213 ADAAWKLIIG

-255 IGLGKMFGFD
+255 IGLGKIFGFD
-265 FPENFDHPYIATSL
+265 FPENFKHPYIATSL

-299 IPLGGSRRGVARTY
+299 IPLGGSRRGEARTY
-313 INLIIVWLLTGIWH
+313 INLMIVWLLTGIWH

-342 LLIIEKAVSQRTAR
+342 LLMIEKVICAHKAI
-356 TGALSRKQGMAGHI
+356 RKQSLIQRIAGRI
-370 YTMLVVI
+370 YTMIVVTL
-377 IAWVIFR
+377 AWVIFR
-384 SDSIHDAIIYIL
+384 SDSINDAVIYIL

-402 SSKLIDKVFV
+402 SGKLVDRVFV

-419 CFYLPAIAGCF
+419 CFYIPAIIGCI
-430 PILERLELRFGEKS
+430 PILESLEIKFGEKN
-444 PIYNIAFGVV
+444 PIYNVAFGATV
-454 LLAGFVI
+454 LAGFVI
-461 SMSYIINNGYNPF
+461 SVSYIINNGYNPF

>member
-9 IFAFLPIVMAVYFL
+9 IFAFLPIVLMVYFI
-23 LLRRNALLKNIWLF
+23 LLRRNVLLKNIWLF

-49 SFVLLMLG
+49 SFILLMLG
-57 LILLDYVLALLLS
+57 EILLDYLLALFLN
-70 RSHRLWARRTLLC
+70 RSQKRWARRTLLS

-97 YASFVCVDIL
+97 YASFVCADIL
-107 KLPPDSVGFAT
+107 HLPPDAVGIAA

-137 LDVYMAKVPATD
+137 LDVYMGKVAATD

-168 IVRFTDIADAV
+168 IVRFTDIADAI
-179 NNRKETMDDFSSGV
+179 NNRKESIDGFSSGV

-200 CKKVLI
+200 SKKVLI

-213 ADAAWQLIIG
+213 ADAAWKLIIG
-223 DRLEASVAMAWLG
+223 DRLETSVAMAWLG

-255 IGLGKMFGFD
+255 IGLGKIFGFD
-265 FPENFDHPYIATSL
+265 FPENFKHPYIATSL

-299 IPLGGSRRGVARTY
+299 IPLGGSRRGEARTY
-313 INLIIVWLLTGIWH
+313 INLMIVWLLTGIWH

-342 LLIIEKAVSQRTAR
+342 LLMIEKVICAHKAI
-356 TGALSRKQGMAGHI
+356 RKQSLIQRIAGHF
-370 YTMLVVI
+370 YTMIVVTL
-377 IAWVIFR
+377 AWVIFR
-384 SDSIHDAIIYIL
+384 SDSINDALIYIL

-402 SSKLIDKVFV
+402 SGKLVDRVFV

-419 CFYLPAIAGCF
+419 CFYIPAIIGCM
-430 PILERLELRFGEKS
+430 PILESLEIKFGEKN
-444 PIYNIAFGVV
+444 PIYNVAFGATV
-454 LLAGFVI
+454 LAGFVI
-461 SMSYIINNGYNPF
+461 SVSYIINNGYNPF

>member
-9 IFAFLPIVMAVYFL
+9 IFAFLPIVLTVYFIL
-23 LLRRNALLKNIWLF
+23 PRRNVLLKNIWLF

-49 SFVLLMLG
+49 SFILLMLG
-57 LILLDYVLALLLS
+57 EILLDYLLALFLN
-70 RSHRLWARRTLLC
+70 RSQKRWARRTLLS

-97 YASFVCVDIL
+97 YASFVCVNIL
-107 KLPPDSVGFAT
+107 HLPPDAVGIAA

-137 LDVYMAKVPATD
+137 LDVYMGKVDATD

-168 IVRFTDIADAV
+168 IVRFTDIADAI
-179 NNRKETMDDFSSGV
+179 NNRKESIDGFSSGV

-200 CKKVLI
+200 SKKVLI

-213 ADAAWQLIIG
+213 ADAAWKLIIG

-255 IGLGKMFGFD
+255 IGLGKIFGFD
-265 FPENFDHPYIATSL
+265 FPENFKHPYIATSL

-299 IPLGGSRRGVARTY
+299 IPLGGSRRGEARTY
-313 INLIIVWLLTGIWH
+313 INLMIVWLLTGIWH

-342 LLIIEKAVSQRTAR
+342 LLMIEKVICAHKAI
-356 TGALSRKQGMAGHI
+356 RKQSLIQRIAGRI
-370 YTMLVVI
+370 YTMIVVTL
-377 IAWVIFR
+377 AWVIFR
-384 SDSIHDAIIYIL
+384 SDSINDALIYIL

-402 SSKLIDKVFV
+402 SGKLVDRVFV

-419 CFYLPAIAGCF
+419 CFYIPAIIGCM
-430 PILERLELRFGEKS
+430 PILESLEIKFGEKN
-444 PIYNIAFGVV
+444 PIYNVAFGATV
-454 LLAGFVI
+454 LAGFVI
-461 SMSYIINNGYNPF
+461 SVSYIINNGYNPF

>member
-9 IFAFLPIVMAVYFL
+9 IFAFLPIVLTVYFI
-23 LLRRNALLKNIWLF
+23 LLRRNVLLKNIWLF
-37 AASLFFYAFGEG
+37 AASLFFYTFGEG
-49 SFVLLMLG
+49 SFILLMLG
-57 LILLDYVLALLLS
+57 EILLDYLLALFLN
-70 RSHRLWARRTLLC
+70 RSQKRWARRTLLS

-107 KLPPDSVGFAT
+107 HLPPDAVGIAA

-137 LDVYMAKVPATD
+137 LDVYMGKVDATD

-168 IVRFTDIADAV
+168 IVRFTDIADAI
-179 NNRKETMDDFSSGV
+179 NNRKESIDGFSSGV

-200 CKKVLI
+200 SKKVLI

-213 ADAAWQLIIG
+213 ADAAWKLIIG

-255 IGLGKMFGFD
+255 IGLGKIFGFD
-265 FPENFDHPYIATSL
+265 FPENFKHPYIATSL

-299 IPLGGSRRGVARTY
+299 IPLGGSRRGEARTY
-313 INLIIVWLLTGIWH
+313 INLMIVWLLTGIWH

-342 LLIIEKAVSQRTAR
+342 LLMIEKVLCGHKAI
-356 TGALSRKQGMAGHI
+356 RKQSLIQRIFGHL
-370 YTMLVVI
+370 YTMIVVTL
-377 IAWVIFR
+377 AWVIFR
-384 SDSIHDAIIYIL
+384 SDSINDALIYIL

-402 SSKLIDKVFV
+402 SGKLVDRVFV

-419 CFYLPAIAGCF
+419 CFYIPAIIGCM
-430 PILERLELRFGEKS
+430 PILESLEIKFGEKN
-444 PIYNIAFGVV
+444 PIYNVAFGATV
-454 LLAGFVI
+454 LAGFVI
-461 SMSYIINNGYNPF
+461 SVSYIINNGYNPF

>member
-9 IFAFLPIVMAVYFL
+9 IFAFLPIVLTVYFIL
-23 LLRRNALLKNIWLF
+23 PRRNVLLKNIWLF

-49 SFVLLMLG
+49 SFILLMLG
-57 LILLDYVLALLLS
+57 EILLDYLLALFLN
-70 RSHRLWARRTLLC
+70 RSQKRWARRTLLS

-107 KLPPDSVGFAT
+107 HLPPDAVGIAA

-137 LDVYMAKVPATD
+137 LDVYMGKVAATG

-168 IVRFTDIADAV
+168 IVRFTDIADAI
-179 NNRKETMDDFSSGV
+179 NNRKESIDGFSSGV

-200 CKKVLI
+200 SKKVLI

-213 ADAAWQLIIG
+213 ADAAWKLIIG

-255 IGLGKMFGFD
+255 IGLGKIFGFD
-265 FPENFDHPYIATSL
+265 FPENFKHPYIATSL

-299 IPLGGSRRGVARTY
+299 IPLGGSRRGEARTY
-313 INLIIVWLLTGIWH
+313 INLMIVWLLTGIWH

-342 LLIIEKAVSQRTAR
+342 LLMIEKALCAHK
-356 TGALSRKQGMAGHI
+356 ALRKQSLIQRIAGHF
-370 YTMLVVI
+370 YTMIVVTL
-377 IAWVIFR
+377 AWVIFR
-384 SDSIHDAIIYIL
+384 SDSINDAVIYIL

-402 SSKLIDKVFV
+402 SGKLVDRVFV

-419 CFYLPAIAGCF
+419 CFYIPAIIGCM
-430 PILERLELRFGEKS
+430 PILESLEIKFGEKN
-444 PIYNIAFGVV
+444 PIYNVAFGATV
-454 LLAGFVI
+454 LAGFVI
-461 SMSYIINNGYNPF
+461 SVSYIINNGYNPF

>member
-9 IFAFLPIVMAVYFL
+9 IFAFLPIVLTVYFI
-23 LLRRNALLKNIWLF
+23 LLRRNVLLKNIWLF

-49 SFVLLMLG
+49 SFILLMLG
-57 LILLDYVLALLLS
+57 EILLDYLLALLLN
-70 RSHRLWARRTLLC
+70 RSQKRWARRTLLS

-107 KLPPDSVGFAT
+107 HLPPDAVGIAA

-137 LDVYMAKVPATD
+137 LDVYMGKVAATG

-168 IVRFTDIADAV
+168 IVRFTDIADAI
-179 NNRKETMDDFSSGV
+179 NNRKESIDGFSSGV

-200 CKKVLI
+200 SKKVLI

-213 ADAAWQLIIG
+213 ADAAWKLIIG

-255 IGLGKMFGFD
+255 IGLGKIFGFD
-265 FPENFDHPYIATSL
+265 FPENFKHPYIATSL

-299 IPLGGSRRGVARTY
+299 IPLGGSRRGEARTY
-313 INLIIVWLLTGIWH
+313 INLMIVWLLTGIWH

-342 LLIIEKAVSQRTAR
+342 LLMIEKVICAHKAI
-356 TGALSRKQGMAGHI
+356 RKQSLIQRIAGHF
-370 YTMLVVI
+370 YTMIVVTL
-377 IAWVIFR
+377 AWVIFR
-384 SDSIHDAIIYIL
+384 SDSINDAVIYIL

-402 SSKLIDKVFV
+402 SGKLVDRVFV

-419 CFYLPAIAGCF
+419 CFYIPAMIGCI
-430 PILERLELRFGEKS
+430 PILESLELKFGEKN
-444 PIYNIAFGVV
+444 PIYNVAFGATV
-454 LLAGFVI
+454 LAGFVI
-461 SMSYIINNGYNPF
+461 SVSYIINNGYNPF

>member
-9 IFAFLPIVMAVYFL
+9 IFAFLPIVLTVYFI
-23 LLRRNALLKNIWLF
+23 LLRRNVLLKNIWLF

-49 SFVLLMLG
+49 SFILLMLG
-57 LILLDYVLALLLS
+57 EILLDYLLALFLN
-70 RSHRLWARRTLLC
+70 RSQKRWARRALLS

-107 KLPPDSVGFAT
+107 HLPPDAIGIAT

-137 LDVYMAKVPATD
+137 LDVYMGKVAATG

-168 IVRFTDIADAV
+168 IVRFTDIADAI
-179 NNRKETMDDFSSGV
+179 NNRKESIDGFSSGV

-200 CKKVLI
+200 SKKVLI

-213 ADAAWQLIIG
+213 ADAAWKLIIG

-236 AISYTLQIYFD
+236 AISYTFQIYFD

-255 IGLGKMFGFD
+255 IGLGKIFGFD
-265 FPENFDHPYIATSL
+265 FPENFKHPYIATSL

-299 IPLGGSRRGVARTY
+299 IPLGGSRRGEARTY
-313 INLIIVWLLTGIWH
+313 INLMIVWLLTGIWH

-342 LLIIEKAVSQRTAR
+342 LLMIEKVLCGHKAI
-356 TGALSRKQGMAGHI
+356 RKQSLIQRIFGHL
-370 YTMLVVI
+370 YTMIVVTL
-377 IAWVIFR
+377 AWVIFR
-384 SDSIHDAIIYIL
+384 SDSINDAVIYIL

-402 SSKLIDKVFV
+402 SGKLVDRVFV

-419 CFYLPAIAGCF
+419 CFYIPAIIGCM
-430 PILERLELRFGEKS
+430 PILESLEIKFGEKN
-444 PIYNIAFGVV
+444 PIYNVAFGATV
-454 LLAGFVI
+454 LAGFVI
-461 SMSYIINNGYNPF
+461 SVSYIINNGYNPF

>member
-9 IFAFLPIVMAVYFL
+9 IFAFLPIVLTVYFI
-23 LLRRNALLKNIWLF
+23 LLRRNVLLKNIWLF

-49 SFVLLMLG
+49 SFILLMLG
-57 LILLDYVLALLLS
+57 EILLDYLLALFLN
-70 RSHRLWARRTLLC
+70 RSQKRWARRTLLS

-107 KLPPDSVGFAT
+107 HLPPDAVGIAA

-137 LDVYMAKVPATD
+137 LDVYMGKVAATG

-168 IVRFTDIADAV
+168 IVRFTDIADAI
-179 NNRKETMDDFSSGV
+179 NNRKESIDGFSSGV

-200 CKKVLI
+200 SKKVLI

-213 ADAAWQLIIG
+213 ADAAWKLIIG

-255 IGLGKMFGFD
+255 IGLGKIFGFD
-265 FPENFDHPYIATSL
+265 FPENFKHPYIATSL

-299 IPLGGSRRGVARTY
+299 IPLGGSRRGEARTY
-313 INLIIVWLLTGIWH
+313 INLMIVWLLTGIWH

-342 LLIIEKAVSQRTAR
+342 LLMIEKVICAHKAIRRQSLIQ
-356 TGALSRKQGMAGHI
+356 KIAGRI
-370 YTMLVVI
+370 YTMIVVTL
-377 IAWVIFR
+377 AWVIFR
-384 SDSIHDAIIYIL
+384 SDSINDALIYIL

-402 SSKLIDKVFV
+402 SGKLVDRVFV

-419 CFYLPAIAGCF
+419 CFYIPAIIGCM
-430 PILERLELRFGEKS
+430 PILESLEIKFGEKN
-444 PIYNIAFGVV
+444 PIYNVAFGATV
-454 LLAGFVI
+454 LAGFVI
-461 SMSYIINNGYNPF
+461 SVSYIINNGYNPF

>member
-9 IFAFLPIVMAVYFL
+9 IFAFLPIVLTVYFIL
-23 LLRRNALLKNIWLF
+23 PRRNVLLKNIWLF

-49 SFVLLMLG
+49 SFILLMLG
-57 LILLDYVLALLLS
+57 EILLDYLLALFLN
-70 RSHRLWARRTLLC
+70 RSQKRWARRTLLG

-107 KLPPDSVGFAT
+107 HLPPDAVGIAA

-137 LDVYMAKVPATD
+137 LDVYMGKVDATG

-168 IVRFTDIADAV
+168 IVRFTDIADAI
-179 NNRKETMDDFSSGV
+179 NNRKESIDGFSSGV

-200 CKKVLI
+200 SKKVLI

-213 ADAAWQLIIG
+213 ADAAWKLIIG

-255 IGLGKMFGFD
+255 IGLGKIFGFD
-265 FPENFDHPYIATSL
+265 FPENFTHPYIATSL

-299 IPLGGSRRGVARTY
+299 IPLGGSRRGEARTY
-313 INLIIVWLLTGIWH
+313 INLMIVWLLTGIWH

-342 LLIIEKAVSQRTAR
+342 LLMIEKVICAHKAI
-356 TGALSRKQGMAGHI
+356 RKQSLIQRIAGHF
-370 YTMLVVI
+370 YTMIVVTL
-377 IAWVIFR
+377 AWVIFR
-384 SDSIHDAIIYIL
+384 SDSINDAVIYIL

-402 SSKLIDKVFV
+402 SGKLVDRVFV

-419 CFYLPAIAGCF
+419 CFYIPAMIGCM
-430 PILERLELRFGEKS
+430 PILESLELKFGEKN
-444 PIYNIAFGVV
+444 PIYNVAFGATV
-454 LLAGFVI
+454 LAGFVI
-461 SMSYIINNGYNPF
+461 SVSYIINNGYNPF

>member
-9 IFAFLPIVMAVYFL
+9 IFAFLPIVLTVYFI
-23 LLRRNALLKNIWLF
+23 LLRRNVLLKNIWLF

-49 SFVLLMLG
+49 SFILLMLG
-57 LILLDYVLALLLS
+57 EILLDYLLALFLN
-70 RSHRLWARRTLLC
+70 RSQKRWARRTLLG

-107 KLPPDSVGFAT
+107 HLPPDAVGIAA

-137 LDVYMAKVPATD
+137 LDVYMGKVAATG

-168 IVRFTDIADAV
+168 IVRFTDIADAI
-179 NNRKETMDDFSSGV
+179 NNRKESIDGFSSGV

-200 CKKVLI
+200 SKKVLI

-213 ADAAWQLIIG
+213 ADAAWKLIIG

-255 IGLGKMFGFD
+255 IGLGKIFGFD
-265 FPENFDHPYIATSL
+265 FPENFKHPYIATSL

-299 IPLGGSRRGVARTY
+299 IPLGGSRRGEARTY
-313 INLIIVWLLTGIWH
+313 INLMIVWLLTGIWH

-342 LLIIEKAVSQRTAR
+342 LLMIEKVLCGHKAI
-356 TGALSRKQGMAGHI
+356 RKQSLIQRIFGHL
-370 YTMLVVI
+370 YTMIVVTL
-377 IAWVIFR
+377 AWVIFR
-384 SDSIHDAIIYIL
+384 SDSINDAVIYIL

-402 SSKLIDKVFV
+402 SGKLVDRVFV

-419 CFYLPAIAGCF
+419 CFYIPAIIGCM
-430 PILERLELRFGEKS
+430 PILESLELKFGEKN
-444 PIYNIAFGVV
+444 PIYNVAFGATV
-454 LLAGFVI
+454 LAGFVI
-461 SMSYIINNGYNPF
+461 SVSYIINNGYNPF

>member
-9 IFAFLPIVMAVYFL
+9 IFAFLPIVLTVYFI
-23 LLRRNALLKNIWLF
+23 LLRRNVLLKNIWLF

-49 SFVLLMLG
+49 SFILLMLG
-57 LILLDYVLALLLS
+57 EILLDYLLALFLN
-70 RSHRLWARRTLLC
+70 RSQKRWARRTLLS

-107 KLPPDSVGFAT
+107 HLPPDAVGIAA

-137 LDVYMAKVPATD
+137 LDVYMGKVAATG

-168 IVRFTDIADAV
+168 IVRFTDIADAI
-179 NNRKETMDDFSSGV
+179 NNRKESIDGFSSGV

-200 CKKVLI
+200 SKKVLI

-213 ADAAWQLIIG
+213 ADAAWKLIIG

-255 IGLGKMFGFD
+255 IGLGKIFGFD
-265 FPENFDHPYIATSL
+265 FPENFKHPYIATSL

-299 IPLGGSRRGVARTY
+299 IPLGGSRRGEARTY
-313 INLIIVWLLTGIWH
+313 INLMIVWLLTGIWH

-342 LLIIEKAVSQRTAR
+342 LLMIEKVICAHKAI
-356 TGALSRKQGMAGHI
+356 RKQSLIQRIAGHF
-370 YTMLVVI
+370 YTMIVVTL
-377 IAWVIFR
+377 AWVIFR
-384 SDSIHDAIIYIL
+384 SDSINDAVIYIL

-402 SSKLIDKVFV
+402 SGKLVDRVFV

-419 CFYLPAIAGCF
+419 CFYIPAMIGYI
-430 PILERLELRFGEKS
+430 PILESLELKFGEKN
-444 PIYNIAFGVV
+444 PIYNVAFGATV
-454 LLAGFVI
+454 LAGFVI
-461 SMSYIINNGYNPF
+461 SVSYIINNGYNPF

>member
-9 IFAFLPIVMAVYFL
+9 IFAFLPIVLTVYFI
-23 LLRRNALLKNIWLF
+23 LLRRNVLLKNIWLF
-37 AASLFFYAFGEG
+37 AASLFFYTFGEG
-49 SFVLLMLG
+49 SFILLMLG
-57 LILLDYVLALLLS
+57 EILLDYLLALFLN
-70 RSHRLWARRTLLC
+70 RSQKRWARRTLLS

-107 KLPPDSVGFAT
+107 HLPPDAVGIAA

-137 LDVYMAKVPATD
+137 LDVYMGKVAATG

-168 IVRFTDIADAV
+168 IVRFTDIADAI
-179 NNRKETMDDFSSGV
+179 NNRKESIDGFSSGV

-200 CKKVLI
+200 SKKVLI

-213 ADAAWQLIIG
+213 ADAAWKLIIG

-255 IGLGKMFGFD
+255 IGLGKIFGFD
-265 FPENFDHPYIATSL
+265 FPENFKHPYIATSL

-299 IPLGGSRRGVARTY
+299 IPLGGSRRGEARTY
-313 INLIIVWLLTGIWH
+313 INLMIVWLLTGIWH

-342 LLIIEKAVSQRTAR
+342 LLMIEKVICAHKAI
-356 TGALSRKQGMAGHI
+356 RKQSLIQRIFGHL
-370 YTMLVVI
+370 YTMIVVTL
-377 IAWVIFR
+377 AWVIFR
-384 SDSIHDAIIYIL
+384 SDSINDAVIYIL

-402 SSKLIDKVFV
+402 SGKLVDRVFV

-419 CFYLPAIAGCF
+419 CFYIPAIIGCM
-430 PILERLELRFGEKS
+430 PILESLEIKFGEKN
-444 PIYNIAFGVV
+444 PIYNVAFGATV
-454 LLAGFVI
+454 LAGFVI
-461 SMSYIINNGYNPF
+461 SVSYIINNGYNPF

>member
-9 IFAFLPIVMAVYFL
+9 IFAFLPIVLTVYFI
-23 LLRRNALLKNIWLF
+23 LLRRNVLLKNIWLF

-49 SFVLLMLG
+49 SFILLMLG
-57 LILLDYVLALLLS
+57 EILLDYLLALFLN
-70 RSHRLWARRTLLC
+70 RSQKRWARRALLS

-107 KLPPDSVGFAT
+107 HLPPDAVGIAA

-137 LDVYMAKVPATD
+137 LDVYMGKVAATG

-168 IVRFTDIADAV
+168 IVRFTDIADAI
-179 NNRKETMDDFSSGV
+179 NNRKESIDGFSSGV

-200 CKKVLI
+200 SKKVLI

-213 ADAAWQLIIG
+213 ADAAWKLIIG
-223 DRLEASVAMAWLG
+223 DRLEASVAMAWFG

-255 IGLGKMFGFD
+255 IGLGKIFGFD
-265 FPENFDHPYIATSL
+265 FPENFKHPYIATSL

-299 IPLGGSRRGVARTY
+299 IPLGGSRRGEARTY
-313 INLIIVWLLTGIWH
+313 INLMIVWLLTGIWH

-342 LLIIEKAVSQRTAR
+342 LLMIEKVICAHKAI
-356 TGALSRKQGMAGHI
+356 RKQSLIQKIAGRI
-370 YTMLVVI
+370 YTMIVVTL
-377 IAWVIFR
+377 AWVIFR
-384 SDSIHDAIIYIL
+384 SDSINDALIYIL

-402 SSKLIDKVFV
+402 SGKLVDRVFV

-419 CFYLPAIAGCF
+419 CFYIPAIIGCM
-430 PILERLELRFGEKS
+430 PILESLEIKFGEKN
-444 PIYNIAFGVV
+444 PIYNVAFGATV
-454 LLAGFVI
+454 LAGFVI
-461 SMSYIINNGYNPF
+461 SVSYIINNGYNPF

>member
-9 IFAFLPIVMAVYFL
+9 IFAFLPIVLTVYFI
-23 LLRRNALLKNIWLF
+23 LLRRNVLLKNIWLF

-49 SFVLLMLG
+49 SFILLMLG
-57 LILLDYVLALLLS
+57 EILLDYLLALFLN
-70 RSHRLWARRTLLC
+70 RSQKRWARRTLLS

-107 KLPPDSVGFAT
+107 HLPPDAVGIAA

-137 LDVYMAKVPATD
+137 LDVYMGKVAATG

-168 IVRFTDIADAV
+168 IVRFTDIADAI
-179 NNRKETMDDFSSGV
+179 NNRKESIDGFSSGV

-200 CKKVLI
+200 SKKVLI

-213 ADAAWQLIIG
+213 ADAAWKLIIG

-255 IGLGKMFGFD
+255 IGLGKIFGFD
-265 FPENFDHPYIATSL
+265 FPENFKHPYIATSL

-299 IPLGGSRRGVARTY
+299 IPLGGSRRGEARTY
-313 INLIIVWLLTGIWH
+313 INLMIVWLLTGIWH

-342 LLIIEKAVSQRTAR
+342 LLMIEKVICAHKAI
-356 TGALSRKQGMAGHI
+356 RKQSLIQRIFGHL
-370 YTMLVVI
+370 YTMIVVTL
-377 IAWVIFR
+377 AWVIFR
-384 SDSIHDAIIYIL
+384 SDSINDAVIYIL

-402 SSKLIDKVFV
+402 SGKLVDRVFV

-419 CFYLPAIAGCF
+419 CFYIPAIIGCM
-430 PILERLELRFGEKS
+430 PILESLELKFGEKN
-444 PIYNIAFGVV
+444 PIYNVAFGATV
-454 LLAGFVI
+454 LAGFVI
-461 SMSYIINNGYNPF
+461 SVSYIINNGYNPF

>member
-9 IFAFLPIVMAVYFL
+9 IFAFLPIVLTVYFI
-23 LLRRNALLKNIWLF
+23 LLRRNVLLKNIWLF

-49 SFVLLMLG
+49 SFILLMLG
-57 LILLDYVLALLLS
+57 EILLDYLLALFLN
-70 RSHRLWARRTLLC
+70 RSQNRWARRALLS

-107 KLPPDSVGFAT
+107 HLPPDAIGIAT

-137 LDVYMAKVPATD
+137 LDVYMGKVAATG

-168 IVRFTDIADAV
+168 IVRFTDIADAI
-179 NNRKETMDDFSSGV
+179 NNRKESIDGFSSGV

-200 CKKVLI
+200 SKKVLI

-213 ADAAWQLIIG
+213 ADAAWKLIIG
-223 DRLEASVAMAWLG
+223 DRLEASVTMAWLG

-255 IGLGKMFGFD
+255 IGLGKIFGFD
-265 FPENFDHPYIATSL
+265 FPENFKHPYIATSL

-299 IPLGGSRRGVARTY
+299 IPLGGSRRGEARTY
-313 INLIIVWLLTGIWH
+313 INLMIVWLLTGIWH

-342 LLIIEKAVSQRTAR
+342 LLMIEKVICAHKAI
-356 TGALSRKQGMAGHI
+356 RKQSLIQRIVGRI
-370 YTMLVVI
+370 YTMIVVTL
-377 IAWVIFR
+377 AWVIFR
-384 SDSIHDAIIYIL
+384 SDSINDALIYIL

-402 SSKLIDKVFV
+402 SGKLVDRVFV

-419 CFYLPAIAGCF
+419 CFYIPAIIGCM
-430 PILERLELRFGEKS
+430 PILESLEIKFGEKN
-444 PIYNIAFGVV
+444 PIYNVAFGATV
-454 LLAGFVI
+454 LAGFVI
-461 SMSYIINNGYNPF
+461 SVSYIINNGYNPF

>member
-9 IFAFLPIVMAVYFL
+9 IFAFLPIVLTVYFIL
-23 LLRRNALLKNIWLF
+23 PRRNVLLKNIWLF

-49 SFVLLMLG
+49 SFILLMLG
-57 LILLDYVLALLLS
+57 EILLDYLLALFLN
-70 RSHRLWARRTLLC
+70 RSQKRWARRALLS

-97 YASFVCVDIL
+97 YASFVCADIL
-107 KLPPDSVGFAT
+107 HLPPDAVGIAA

-137 LDVYMAKVPATD
+137 LDVYMGKVDATG

-168 IVRFTDIADAV
+168 IVRFTDIADAI
-179 NNRKETMDDFSSGV
+179 NNRKESIDGFSSGV

-200 CKKVLI
+200 SKKVLI

-213 ADAAWQLIIG
+213 ADAAWKLIIG

-255 IGLGKMFGFD
+255 IGLGKIFGFD
-265 FPENFDHPYIATSL
+265 FPENFKHPYIATSL

-299 IPLGGSRRGVARTY
+299 IPLGGSRRGEARTY
-313 INLIIVWLLTGIWH
+313 INLMIVWLLTGIWH

-342 LLIIEKAVSQRTAR
+342 LLMIEKVICAHKAI
-356 TGALSRKQGMAGHI
+356 RKQSLIQKIAGHF
-370 YTMLVVI
+370 YTMIVVTL
-377 IAWVIFR
+377 AWVIFR
-384 SDSIHDAIIYIL
+384 SDSINDALIYIL

-402 SSKLIDKVFV
+402 SGKLVDRVFV

-419 CFYLPAIAGCF
+419 CFYIPAIIGCM
-430 PILERLELRFGEKS
+430 PILESLEIKFGEKN
-444 PIYNIAFGVV
+444 PIYNVAFGATV
-454 LLAGFVI
+454 LAGFVI
-461 SMSYIINNGYNPF
+461 SVSYIINNGYNPF

>member
-9 IFAFLPIVMAVYFL
+9 IFAFLPIVLTVYFI
-23 LLRRNALLKNIWLF
+23 LLRRNVLLKNIWLF

-49 SFVLLMLG
+49 SFILLMLG
-57 LILLDYVLALLLS
+57 EILLDYLLALLLN
-70 RSHRLWARRTLLC
+70 RSQKRWARRTLLS

-107 KLPPDSVGFAT
+107 HLPPDAIGIAT

-137 LDVYMAKVPATD
+137 LDVYMGKVAATG

-168 IVRFTDIADAV
+168 IVRFTDIADAI
-179 NNRKETMDDFSSGV
+179 NNRKESIDGFSSGV

-200 CKKVLI
+200 SKKVLI

-213 ADAAWQLIIG
+213 ADAAWKLIIG

-255 IGLGKMFGFD
+255 IGLGKIFGFD
-265 FPENFDHPYIATSL
+265 FPENFKHPYIATSL

-299 IPLGGSRRGVARTY
+299 IPLGGSRRGEARTY
-313 INLIIVWLLTGIWH
+313 INLMIVWLLTGIWH

-342 LLIIEKAVSQRTAR
+342 LLMIEKVICAHKAI
-356 TGALSRKQGMAGHI
+356 RKQSLIQRIAGRI
-370 YTMLVVI
+370 YTMIVVTL
-377 IAWVIFR
+377 AWVIFR
-384 SDSIHDAIIYIL
+384 SDSINDAVIYIL

-402 SSKLIDKVFV
+402 SGKLVDRVFV

-419 CFYLPAIAGCF
+419 CFYIPAIIGCM
-430 PILERLELRFGEKS
+430 PILESLEIKFGEKN
-444 PIYNIAFGVV
+444 PIYNVAFGATV
-454 LLAGFVI
+454 LAGFVI
-461 SMSYIINNGYNPF
+461 SVSYIINNGYNPF

>member
-9 IFAFLPIVMAVYFL
+9 IFAFLPIVLTVYFI
-23 LLRRNALLKNIWLF
+23 LLRRNVLLKNIWLF

-49 SFVLLMLG
+49 SFILLMLG
-57 LILLDYVLALLLS
+57 EILLDYLLALFLN
-70 RSHRLWARRTLLC
+70 RSQKRWARRTLLS

-107 KLPPDSVGFAT
+107 HLPPDAVGIAA

-137 LDVYMAKVPATD
+137 LDVYMGKVAATG
-149 SFLNVGLYVSF
+149 SFINVGLYVSF

-168 IVRFTDIADAV
+168 IVRFTDIADAI
-179 NNRKETMDDFSSGV
+179 NNRKESIDGFSSGV

-200 CKKVLI
+200 SKKVLI

-213 ADAAWQLIIG
+213 ADAAWKLIIG

-255 IGLGKMFGFD
+255 IGLGKIFGFD
-265 FPENFDHPYIATSL
+265 FPENFKHPYIATSL

-299 IPLGGSRRGVARTY
+299 IPLGGSRRGEARTY
-313 INLIIVWLLTGIWH
+313 INLMIVWLLTGIWH

-342 LLIIEKAVSQRTAR
+342 LLMIEKVLCAHKAI
-356 TGALSRKQGMAGHI
+356 RKQSLIQRIFGHL
-370 YTMLVVI
+370 YTMIVVTL
-377 IAWVIFR
+377 AWVIFR
-384 SDSIHDAIIYIL
+384 SDSINDALIYIL

-402 SSKLIDKVFV
+402 SGKLVDRVFV

-419 CFYLPAIAGCF
+419 CFYIPAIIGCM
-430 PILERLELRFGEKS
+430 PILESLEIKFGEKN
-444 PIYNIAFGVV
+444 PIYNVAFGATV
-454 LLAGFVI
+454 LAGFVI
-461 SMSYIINNGYNPF
+461 SVSYIINNGYNPF